1 MRIAGGGCEH
11 KAECLYRYEEV
22 RDKDKDVCCK
32 GWLSKPLLLQRQ
44 VGSLVAD

>member
-1 MRIAGGGCEH
+1 MSWVTENLETA
-11 KAECLYRYEEV
+11 LNTW
-22 RDKDKDVCCK
+22 KDVCCK